1 MEYDRNE
8 YEHMP
13 CPWQGASCELG
24 NVAHLKFVGCK
35 IIHFSERLV
44 DTFFKNSVKAGNPKL
59 GGSRLDMT
67 AILDF
72 LF

>member
-44 DTFFKNSVKAGNPKL
+44 DTFFLKTL
-59 GGSRLDMT
+59 SRLEIPNWVVPD
-67 AILDF
+67 
-72 LF
+72 